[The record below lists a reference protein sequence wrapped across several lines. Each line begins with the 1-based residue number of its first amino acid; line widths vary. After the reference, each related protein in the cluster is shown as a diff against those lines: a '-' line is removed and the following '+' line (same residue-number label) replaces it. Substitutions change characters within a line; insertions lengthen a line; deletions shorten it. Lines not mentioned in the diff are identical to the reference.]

1 MSDKIKDTWVVC
13 PDCGGDGGH
22 DSDRG
27 WEICPTCEGV
37 GELPRWLLRQIQ
49 EKRQKQQEEAHD

>member
-1 MSDKIKDTWVVC
+1 MNKTALQHDWVVC

-22 DSDRG
+22 DDGCG

-37 GELPRWLLRQIQ
+37 GELPRWMLPQIRENQ
-49 EKRQKQQEEAHD
+49 HENAPAG